1 MGDKLSAILEQLK
14 NERARLSEQRE
25 AVLTTINHLEAEI
38 LKVDSAV
45 AALLGEAKPKRPRR
59 KSGGGGL
66 KGPQILALT
75 ERVLKDHGAL
85 TQPKLREKVV
95 ERAIQEGNTAKGI
108 PLVLPKVLKSGPFD
122 FNGAK
127 WKLPRVEALR

>member
-1 MGDKLSAILEQLK
+1 MGEKLSAILEDLR
-14 NERARLSEQRE
+14 NEKTRLAEQRE
-25 AVLTTINHLEAEI
+25 SVHTTVDHLEAGI
-38 LKVDSAV
+38 LKVDTAI
-45 AALLGEAKPKRPRR
+45 AALLGEEKPKRPRR
-59 KSGGGGL
+59 KTSGGGGL

-127 WKLPRVEALR
+127 WKLAKS